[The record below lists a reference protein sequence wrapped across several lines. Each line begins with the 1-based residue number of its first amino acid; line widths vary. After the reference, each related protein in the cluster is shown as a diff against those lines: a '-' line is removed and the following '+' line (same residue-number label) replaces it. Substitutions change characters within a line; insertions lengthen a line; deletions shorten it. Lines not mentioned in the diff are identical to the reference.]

1 VNGVPI
7 RLTEERWFQIGKD
20 HPELKRLR
28 RLVLHTVAQPQR
40 LFFWPRTG
48 DLAAMAEFSE
58 LAKHGITANL
68 IVHYGESSDRGGF
81 IVTAFAMSRRRMQR
95 RFRRWQRLK

>member
-1 VNGVPI
+1 
-7 RLTEERWFQIGKD
+7 
-20 HPELKRLR
+20 
-28 RLVLHTVAQPQR
+28 
-40 LFFWPRTG
+40 
-48 DLAAMAEFSE
+48 MAEFSE